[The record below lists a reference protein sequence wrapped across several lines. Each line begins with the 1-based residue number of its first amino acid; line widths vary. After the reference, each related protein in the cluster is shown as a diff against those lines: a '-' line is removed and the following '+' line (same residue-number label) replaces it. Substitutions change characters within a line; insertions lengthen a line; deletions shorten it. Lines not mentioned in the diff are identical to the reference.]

1 MVDLSW
7 TGRVTHR
14 RGLTPPS
21 TARSGSAGGRRV
33 SWRAVGLI
41 AGLIACWA
49 GPTIAEARHSPADR
63 VLAPLVESGQLS
75 GVVSLTAV
83 AGRPATV
90 STIGYADIATR
101 TPMKRD
107 TIFRAFSMTKPI
119 TGVALMILR
128 EQGKWDFNDPVAKFL
143 PELAHLKVFRGM
155 DAAGKPILTEPAS
168 QPTMGQLVSHTSGFL
183 YGFGDT
189 YVDKLYE
196 KSIPLVNK
204 TMTREAYLAALAKI
218 PLAYDPGTQ
227 WQYSIGMD
235 LEGLIIERLSG
246 MTLGNFMRRHI
257 FAPLRMKDTGFLLS
271 PGQQRRMATLYA
283 FEDGKLVPASGPL
296 NLDYSAKA
304 PFDSGGGGLFT
315 TVDDY
320 GRFALMLLDKGTFE
334 GARILSPSSV
344 EAMMTSRIGPAVAAG
359 GYGGGQ
365 QHIRP
370 GYEFGV
376 NGVVVTDPD
385 RAEVA
390 LGKGTYLWDGAA
402 GTWFWVDP
410 EHRIVFVGLIQ
421 RVGRPSPLPVQPLTQ
436 QAIKD
441 AFFP

>member
-1 MVDLSW
+1 MLLGQCCIPPQSTQLSA
-7 TGRVTHR
+7 
-14 RGLTPPS
+14 
-21 TARSGSAGGRRV
+21 ARSVSACSPGV
-33 SWRAVGLI
+33 SWSVAALI
-41 AGLIACWA
+41 AGLIACWTV
-49 GPTIAEARHSPADR
+49 PTTAEARDSPADR

-128 EQGKWDFNDPVAKFL
+128 EQGKWDFDDPVAKFL
-143 PELAHLKVFRGM
+143 PELAHLKVFRGT
-155 DAAGKPILTEPAS
+155 DAAGKPILTDPPS

-189 YVDKLYE
+189 YVDKLYQ
-196 KSIPLVNK
+196 KSLPLVNK
-204 TMTREAYLAALAKI
+204 TMTRESYLAALAKI

-227 WQYSIGMD
+227 WHYSIGMD

-246 MTLGNFMRRHI
+246 MPLGDFMHRHI
-257 FAPLRMKDTGFLLS
+257 FAPLKMRDTGFLLNS
-271 PGQQRRMATLYA
+271 GQKRRMATFYA
-283 FEDGKLVPASGPL
+283 FEGGKLVPASGPL

-320 GRFALMLLDKGTFE
+320 GRFALMLLNGGTYG
-334 GARILSPSSV
+334 GARILSPASV
-344 EAMMTSRIGPAVAAG
+344 KVIMTNRISPAVAAG
-359 GYGGGQ
+359 GYGVGVQ
-365 QHIRP
+365 QIRP
-370 GYEFGV
+370 GYEFGI
-376 NGVVVTDPD
+376 NGIVVTDPE
-385 RAEVA
+385 RAKVS

-410 EHRIVFVGLIQ
+410 EHKIVFVGLIQ
-421 RVGRPSPLPVQPLTQ
+421 RRGAPPPLQVQSLTQ
-436 QAIKD
+436 QAIKA
-441 AFFP
+441 AFYP